1 MPRARS
7 HTIDGFHD
15 AYGEATLAWTPEH
28 GDSSLG
34 RYLVKHGVA
43 HLLWTG
49 RKDDAEEHMLDL
61 HFMAEFADAWETLV
75 EPLGA
80 WRVVGLDRARAGY
93 ERVGQE
99 LGPPQQG
106 DEPLAQAAG
115 SVSNSLECFGLLQE
129 ASNLATW
136 SMHVLERILGEEHPD
151 VATSYGNIASVH
163 DSLGDY
169 PLALQFY
176 EKSLAIRLKVL
187 GEEHPY
193 VATSYGNIGLV
204 HDILG
209 DYPLA
214 LEFHEK
220 SLAITLK
227 VLGEEH
233 PDVATS
239 YNNIGNVHKSLG
251 DYPLALE
258 FYEKSLAIK
267 LKVLG
272 EEHPSVANSYN
283 NIGWARLF
291 SSLQADASEDF
302 TRCLSSWS
310 DPTDWL
316 HHWARLGLALCDVLE
331 GASSEVAEAII
342 NDLIEVLGED
352 HDRIAKARD
361 NVAKVLAVCEAS

>member
-187 GEEHPY
+187 
-193 VATSYGNIGLV
+193 S
-204 HDILG
+204 
-209 DYPLA
+209 
-214 LEFHEK
+214 
-220 SLAITLK
+220 
-227 VLGEEH
+227 EEH
-233 PDVATS
+233 PDVASS
-239 YNNIGNVHKSLG
+239 YGNIGIVHYSLG

-258 FYEKSLAIK
+258 SYEKGLAIQ

-272 EEHPSVANSYN
+272 EEHPSVAVAYCNR
-283 NIGWARLF
+283 GWARLF
-291 SSLQADASEDF
+291 NSLQSNAREDF
-302 TRCLSSWS
+302 ARCLSSWH
-310 DPTDWL
+310 DPTDWK

-331 GASSEVAEAII
+331 GASSEVADAIV
-342 NDLIEVLGED
+342 NDLIKLLGED
-352 HDRIAKARD
+352 HDRVAKSREKIE
-361 NVAKVLAVCEAS
+361 KVLAARAEN